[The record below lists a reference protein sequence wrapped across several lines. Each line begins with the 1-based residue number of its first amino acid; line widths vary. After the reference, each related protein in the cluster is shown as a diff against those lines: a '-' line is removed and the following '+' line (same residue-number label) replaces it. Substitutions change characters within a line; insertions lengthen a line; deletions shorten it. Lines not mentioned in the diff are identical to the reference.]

1 MAGSADV
8 TIRRQVLE
16 VELHGSAAE
25 GHALQRRLPQ
35 VCSEVVSPAIEAAL
49 GALDPGDSF
58 LFLDQLSIDLSL
70 GSLDGFEAELAAAVR
85 REIAEHFRRHPLRP
99 TGAAQAAPEAGGVS
113 QRTPAETVEDAL
125 VAFLRTGRLPWS
137 FRLPPDRTVEQLV
150 REAWREAGGHHD
162 PPAATLRRLRD
173 VLGAPLCRERLVLQF
188 TPGFVMTLLRGLSPG
203 VAADVERVAAV
214 LGEPDPATPA
224 GRRFAIRVR
233 EAGLEAAVAGRTL
246 APAALAAS
254 AWTAIGP
261 RHRED
266 RPLRAAL
273 ERAWPGSTRTDEPPA
288 PGSVRIDEPPA
299 PGAPP
304 GRSDARS
311 APSAADANEP
321 GGGLLVDNA
330 GLVLLHPFL
339 TRFLGGLGVAV
350 GDELVD
356 PDRALALLHHLATGE
371 LAAPEHQVTLAK
383 VLCGVP
389 SDRPSAADVGLT
401 PAETAEATALL
412 TAAIGHWDALRGTSP
427 DALRAEFLQRR
438 GVLAETP
445 DGDWLLRV
453 EARTV
458 DILLDQLPWGL
469 SSFRLPWMHRLMM
482 VEWQ

>member
-25 GHALQRRLPQ
+25 GHALQRRLPR

-49 GALDPGDSF
+49 GAVDPGDSF

-70 GSLDGFEAELAAAVR
+70 VSLDGFEAELAAAVR
-85 REIAEHFRRHPLRP
+85 REIAEHFRRHPIRP
-99 TGAAQAAPEAGGVS
+99 AGAAEAGPEAGGVS
-113 QRTPAETVEDAL
+113 QRTPAETVEDAF
-125 VAFLRTGRLPWS
+125 VAFLRSGRLPWS
-137 FRLPPDRTVEQLV
+137 FRLPPDRALEQLV
-150 REAWREAGGHHD
+150 REAWRDADGNHD
-162 PPAATLRRLRD
+162 PPAATRRRLRD
-173 VLGAPLCRERLVLQF
+173 VLGAAQCRERLVLQF
-188 TPGFVMTLLRGLSPG
+188 TPGFVMTVLRSLSPE
-203 VAADVERVAAV
+203 VAADVERVVAV
-214 LGEPDPATPA
+214 LGEPDPATAA
-224 GRRFAIRVR
+224 GRRFALRVR
-233 EAGLEAAVAGRTL
+233 EAGLEAAVAGRAL
-246 APAALAAS
+246 PPAALVGS

-266 RPLRAAL
+266 PLLRAAL
-273 ERAWPGSTRTDEPPA
+273 ERAWPGSTRTDEPP
-288 PGSVRIDEPPA
+288 E
-299 PGAPP
+299 PGAPAAP
-304 GRSDARS
+304 PDARP
-311 APSAADANEP
+311 APSGAGAAEP
-321 GGGLLVDNA
+321 GGLLVENA

-339 TRFLGGLGVAV
+339 SRFLGGLGVAV

-371 LAAPEHQVTLAK
+371 LVAPEHQLALAK

-389 SDRPSAADVGLT
+389 SDQPSAADVGLT
-401 PAETAEATALL
+401 PTETAEATALL
-412 TAAIGHWDALRGTSP
+412 EAAIGHWDALRGTSP